1 MAPGT
6 TETAA
11 SLRDYLQKQQRP
23 DIKLYTPSDD
33 QYEAVR
39 ECFVIRPAR
48 PFAIARPQNA
58 EDVQT
63 LVKFCIENVV
73 DMTVRGGGHDP
84 AGRTQVHGAL
94 VIDMRDINYVRVD
107 EDRTTARVG
116 GGVLVG
122 KVMKELGVYELVTPC
137 GMISTVGYTG
147 WATLGGYGPLSSL
160 YGIGVD
166 QIVHA
171 KLVNAQGEIVDADGE
186 LLRGIRGG
194 GGIFG
199 PIVELTIKVYLLKEI
214 LLSTIVY
221 EPGNI
226 EAAWLAYIEGYERLL
241 KEGMPRTFQL
251 QPMVVELPSLGKVLI
266 ILATWADP
274 DHEEGRRLIDIIAGL
289 NKCAVNL
296 PEAVSLH
303 KFTADNDKLSNY
315 PSHGRVYTTSIKRWT
330 PKTAQVLAK
339 YGSQLPGGG
348 TSLTVHGLRGPKPNE
363 ESVWGSRVDHH
374 VIELIS
380 VTADPSYER
389 KAAAWALAFQKE
401 LLETDP
407 ENVLE
412 SSYISLLGDEDTNLK
427 KIYGG
432 HYDTLLDLKRKY
444 DPQNVFKYAI
454 PKLPV

>member
-63 LVKFCIENVV
+63 LVKFCIENDV
-73 DMTVRGGGHDP
+73 DVTVRGGGHDP

-122 KVMKELGVYELVTPC
+122 QLMKELGEYELVTPC

-186 LLRGIRGG
+186 LLKGIRGA

-199 PIVELTIKVYLLKEI
+199 PIVELTIKVYLLKE
-214 LLSTIVY
+214 
-221 EPGNI
+221 
-226 EAAWLAYIEGYERLL
+226 
-241 KEGMPRTFQL
+241 
-251 QPMVVELPSLGKVLI
+251 PMVVELPSLGKVLI

-274 DHEEGRRLIDIIAGL
+274 DHEEGRRLIDIVAGL

-339 YGSQLPGGG
+339 HGSQLPGGG
-348 TSLTVHGLRGPKPNE
+348 TSLTVHGLRGPKPSE

-380 VTADPSYER
+380 VTADPSYEK

-407 ENVLE
+407 ENILE

-432 HYDTLLDLKRKY
+432 HYGTLLGLKRKY